1 MKHRGG
7 KKAKKKKISYD
18 GLWDTKKT
26 NMYITKVL
34 EKKVKNKKIV

>member
-7 KKAKKKKISYD
+7 KKAKKKKKISYD

-34 EKKVKNKKIV
+34 EKK

>member
-7 KKAKKKKISYD
+7 KKAKKKISFD

-34 EKKVKNKKIV
+34 EKK